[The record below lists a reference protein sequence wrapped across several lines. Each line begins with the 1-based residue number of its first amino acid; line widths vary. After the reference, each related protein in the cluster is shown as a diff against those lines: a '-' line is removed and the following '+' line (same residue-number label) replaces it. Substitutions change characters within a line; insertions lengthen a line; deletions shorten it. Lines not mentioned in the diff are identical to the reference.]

1 MSLVKFI
8 EEPQFEDYKE
18 VFKDNYILE
27 RREDGVILVR
37 AHTNGGPIKLSVEN
51 HKSVQQL
58 FKTVGADNKNEIM
71 IFTGSGDDIAYNITK
86 KANNSVIMSAYVNNH
101 DCSSFILPTASS
113 TTCSTSFLFIS
124 VQ

>member
-37 AHTNGGPIKLSVEN
+37 AHTMGGP
-51 HKSVQQL
+51 
-58 FKTVGADNKNEIM
+58 
-71 IFTGSGDDIAYNITK
+71 
-86 KANNSVIMSAYVNNH
+86 
-101 DCSSFILPTASS
+101 
-113 TTCSTSFLFIS
+113 
-124 VQ
+124 